1 MVEPGCA
8 RSGLQF
14 NVGDNPASPQL
25 STHSMKKAG
34 GRAHNNKQQSKASSS
49 LITAR
54 RNIFTDTL
62 LWFRHERNIRNAQ
75 ISTPSSSLAWMERAS
90 GRLDDTSISTAW
102 EGERCSGMAEGCW
115 VQHVVSFPLQIH
127 LPGKNLNVAFELE
140 SNCAFV
146 EPSRIRKKLR
156 IQKPV
161 LRMEITHLCDQSNP
175 TKSFRHSEKEFTDF
189 SLLKCSV

>member
-1 MVEPGCA
+1 MLGNLSSGVNTRDKKVWMGGKGGNKNKNENSIHSACHCEDPTHPPPLFVLANLAGPSNGPG
-8 RSGLQF
+8 
-14 NVGDNPASPQL
+14 
-25 STHSMKKAG
+25 
-34 GRAHNNKQQSKASSS
+34 
-49 LITAR
+49 
-54 RNIFTDTL
+54 
-62 LWFRHERNIRNAQ
+62 FRHERNIRNAQ